1 MKKSTRMDIT
11 ESEGWREREREGR
24 AAKNSEGGREEM
36 KTSEGR
42 EKIIHKEKNN
52 ENEQNREGWR
62 EGGREKRKGRPTKN
76 NEGGRDQVSKEC
88 ERKIKGRPRKQGT
101 GDKERR

>member
-24 AAKNSEGGREEM
+24 AAKNSEGGREEI

-62 EGGREKRKGRPTKN
+62 EGGRKG
-76 NEGGRDQVSKEC
+76 KEDR
-88 ERKIKGRPRKQGT
+88 RKITKVGGT
-101 GDKERR
+101 K